1 MAQRVVDRLAV
12 FDLDGTLVDTLPAIA
27 EAMNAVLREEG
38 LPEHPRDAY
47 RRFAGDGAE
56 MLVRRATGRAFDAEP
71 RKLRELLMRFRE
83 HDVRTDEEFARPYA
97 GVREML
103 EELRKAGWGVGV
115 LSNKEH
121 AEAEALVAREF
132 GLEGFVEVLGHMEG
146 GPLKPDPTGLLE
158 MLSRARVGKGA
169 VVYVGDTDTDMR
181 TGRGAGVATVGVSW
195 GFREAEELW
204 ATGAD
209 EVVGRAE
216 ELMGVAERLLRE
228 RK

>member
-1 MAQRVVDRLAV
+1 MRDGLVV

-38 LPEHPRDAY
+38 LAEWPRDAY
-47 RRFAGDGAE
+47 RKFAGDGAE
-56 MLVRRATGRAFDAEP
+56 MLVRRATGRLFDGEP
-71 RKLRELLMRFRE
+71 GKLRELVRRFRE
-83 HDVRTDEEFARPYA
+83 HDVRTDEEFARPYE

-103 EELRKAGWGVGV
+103 EALRTAGWGIGV

-132 GLEGFVEVLGHMEG
+132 GLEGFTDVRGHVEG
-146 GPLKPDPTGLLE
+146 GALKPDPTGLLE
-158 MLSRARVGKGA
+158 MMERARAWKGR

-181 TGRGAGVATVGVSW
+181 TGRNAGVATLGVSW

-209 EVVGRAE
+209 EVVGHPRE
-216 ELMGVAERLLRE
+216 VAEAVETMLRS
-228 RK
+228 RD

>member
-1 MAQRVVDRLAV
+1 MSDRLVV

-47 RRFAGDGAE
+47 RTFAGDGAT
-56 MLVRRATGRAFDAEP
+56 MLVRRATGRVFDGDVG
-71 RKLRELLMRFRE
+71 KVRELMARFRE
-83 HDVRTDEEFARPYA
+83 HDVRTDAEFARPYE

-103 EELRKAGWGVGV
+103 GALRAGGWAIGV

-121 AEAEALVAREF
+121 DEAEALVEREF
-132 GLEGFVEVLGHMEG
+132 GLEGFVEVRGHVEG
-146 GPLKPDPTGLLE
+146 GALKPDPTGLLE
-158 MLSRARVGKGA
+158 MMERARVSKGR

-181 TGRGAGVATVGVSW
+181 TGRSAGVATLGVSW

-209 EVVGRAE
+209 EVVGSAGEVARA
-216 ELMGVAERLLRE
+216 AERLLGE
-228 RK
+228 RA

>member
-1 MAQRVVDRLAV
+1 MMHERLAV

-38 LPEHPRDAY
+38 LTEWARDAY
-47 RRFAGDGAE
+47 RKFAGDGAE
-56 MLVRRATGRAFDAEP
+56 MLVRRATGRVFDGDT
-71 RKLRELLMRFRE
+71 RKLRELVTRFRE
-83 HDVRTDEEFARPYA
+83 HDVRTDEEFARPYE

-103 EELRKAGWGVGV
+103 EELRRMGWGVCV

-132 GLEGFVEVLGHMEG
+132 GLEGFVDVRGHVEG
-146 GPLKPDPTGLLE
+146 GGLKPDPTGLLE
-158 MLSRARVGKGA
+158 MMAAARVGRNA

-181 TGRGAGVATVGVSW
+181 TGRGAGVATLGVAW

-209 EVVGRAE
+209 EVALRAE
-216 ELMGVAERLLRE
+216 ELPGAAERLLRE
-228 RK
+228 RE